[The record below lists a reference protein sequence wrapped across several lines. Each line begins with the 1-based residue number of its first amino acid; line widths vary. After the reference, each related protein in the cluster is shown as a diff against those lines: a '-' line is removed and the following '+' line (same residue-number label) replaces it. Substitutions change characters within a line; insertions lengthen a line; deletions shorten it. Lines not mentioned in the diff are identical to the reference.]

1 MTRPLVKGFCCR
13 DNFGCKLQIKPWL
26 THSILFQV
34 TNRTTA
40 YIINLKM
47 SIKLTVVF
55 IILPNI
61 VINLYVKMMNS
72 CLVKCLWRK
81 LFCVVL
87 GGGRGEKKK
96 RKVEVAPLPHHFPS
110 SNTVATQSGHLS
122 NDMLKLLS
130 SAECVYKRALEAHN
144 RVPISSEKSA
154 RSYKTVNQTLMS
166 RIAVQ
171 MR

>member
-1 MTRPLVKGFCCR
+1 MTRPLVKRFCCR

-55 IILPNI
+55 IVLPNS

-72 CLVKCLWRK
+72 CLVKYLWRK

-110 SNTVATQSGHLS
+110 SNTVANLS
-122 NDMLKLLS
+122 NDVLNLLP
-130 SAECVYKRALEAHN
+130 SAECMYKRALEAPK